1 MKDAVLLR
9 LEGFQQ
15 WVRER
20 YPVAGLVRLQVL
32 FPCCALALATSIVL
46 GLSLPAR
53 RLPASAETLVP
64 AKTTLRGYLREWRH
78 FDQLV
83 QIENIKLGSRRSS
96 GFVRAE
102 HEISGARREIPVV
115 ERTLVAI
122 PQAAGLRHCAFDTDN
137 DGAHY
142 VACDGAG
149 VADGDLTVPFISIS
163 VAAAICAV
171 WWLYLQ
177 YRDSWMVPA
186 WDSALWWTPTHACG
200 IAAFVACP
208 VVLVFTYFAHS
219 SPGYV
224 IGPSGWAAARPPIV
238 LLVLVVLQVATITV
252 ASVAQQPSA
261 VGFLAGIAL
270 LALSHL
276 GRGGD
281 LGTHYLRGRRDRD
294 RLARPGS
301 RREREDAGLSP
312 SRLRP
317 NAVPG
322 ARMGG
327 LRVKEALRW
336 TSIDPESV
344 DVALQILVVVICAGH
359 VVFSRQA
366 ELELERNSLE
376 WVGGPIHGRP
386 VAHNPDS
393 AERAR
398 PA

>member
-1 MKDAVLLR
+1 MDSGALSDRRVGPASGPLPVLCSCIGYLN
-9 LEGFQQ
+9 
-15 WVRER
+15 
-20 YPVAGLVRLQVL
+20 
-32 FPCCALALATSIVL
+32 CARTFLARTTSSRI
-46 GLSLPAR
+46 SRNASPSEDDPTRLPAR
-53 RLPASAETLVP
+53 VEALTSWCRSKISSWVRGAAVASFVPSPRLAGRA
-64 AKTTLRGYLREWRH
+64 
-78 FDQLV
+78 
-83 QIENIKLGSRRSS
+83 GSTRCQ
-96 GFVRAE
+96 
-102 HEISGARREIPVV
+102 
-115 ERTLVAI
+115 RTLVAI
-122 PQAAGLRHCAFDTDN
+122 PPAAGLRHCAFDTDN

-224 IGPSGWAAARPPIV
+224 IGPSGWAAAGPHC
-238 LLVLVVLQVATITV
+238 
-252 ASVAQQPSA
+252 ASCSRRAPGCDHHGGFRGAAA
-261 VGFLAGIAL
+261 VGRRFPCRHRAAR
-270 LALSHL
+270 LSHL
-276 GRGGD
+276 GHGGD
-281 LGTHYLRGRRDRD
+281 LGTHSLRGRRDRD

-322 ARMGG
+322 AGMGG
-327 LRVKEALRW
+327 LR
-336 TSIDPESV
+336 
-344 DVALQILVVVICAGH
+344 
-359 VVFSRQA
+359 
-366 ELELERNSLE
+366 
-376 WVGGPIHGRP
+376 
-386 VAHNPDS
+386 
-393 AERAR
+393 
-398 PA
+398 